1 MELNLINESLV
12 FKVGNDHVE
21 STVHFGDILCV
32 VVDNFYENPKL
43 VRDLAISIPPTSH
56 THRGAYPS
64 IMINASYDLRPLT
77 KTYQKYIHKY
87 FPNLQTDDYITQNLD
102 RATFMVNV
110 MQSDGNEYLP
120 PHIDNPSGF
129 NLAST
134 IYLNFP
140 EECSGGTSFFD
151 NDSNYLGHVE
161 MKFNRMVIYLQ
172 NVKHTAYMERNSFV
186 GSNYRFNQQ
195 IFM

>member
-12 FKVGNDHVE
+12 FKVGNNHVE
-21 STVHFGDILCV
+21 STVHFGNILCV

-43 VRDLAISIPPTSH
+43 VRDLALSIPPTSH

-77 KTYQKYIHKY
+77 KTYQKCIQKY
-87 FPNLQTDDYITQNLD
+87 FPGLQSNDYIAQNLD

-110 MQSDGNEYLP
+110 MQSEGNEYLP
-120 PHIDNPSGF
+120 PHIDNPSGV

-172 NVKHTAYMERNSFV
+172 NVKHTAYMERNSFI